1 MVPDV
6 NRRKRNY
13 DTGHDSFKAP
23 LSLDRPEET
32 GPGGALSLLVL
43 QSCLIS
49 ELHFSCE
56 WNERDGIE
64 GFLGKLLVHNIR
76 F

>member
-13 DTGHDSFKAP
+13 DTGQDSFKAP

-32 GPGGALSLLVL
+32 GSGGALPLLVL

-56 WNERDGIE
+56 
-64 GFLGKLLVHNIR
+64 
-76 F
+76 